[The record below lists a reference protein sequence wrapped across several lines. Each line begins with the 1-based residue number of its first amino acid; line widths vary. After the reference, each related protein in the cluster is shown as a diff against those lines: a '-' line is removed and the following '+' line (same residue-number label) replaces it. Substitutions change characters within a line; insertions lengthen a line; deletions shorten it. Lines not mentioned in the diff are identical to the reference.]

1 MLSLPANPV
10 YRRLFAAQIISL
22 LGSGLA
28 TVALGLLAWRLAG
41 DDAGTVLGVLLAIKM
56 IAYVTVAPVASAFV
70 DRVPRRSLMISLD
83 IFRAAVAL
91 ALPFVSAVWQIYALI
106 FLLQAASAVFTPT
119 FQATIPDVLPDEEEY
134 TQALSLSRLA
144 YDVESLASPLFAAA
158 LMSVVS
164 FPFLFTGTVIGFLV
178 SAVLVLS
185 VTLPVPSP
193 TVARTVW
200 ERTTR
205 GMRLYL
211 ATPRLRG
218 LLALSLSVSA
228 AGAMVIVNTV
238 VIVRGHLSLGESEV
252 ALVLAAFGGGS
263 MFAALFLPKLLKR
276 IGDRP
281 AMLSGASILVAGM
294 LMGPVIN
301 TLPVLIILWSLIGL
315 GYSLTQTPAGR
326 LLKRSADAP
335 DRPALFA
342 AQFALSHACWLI
354 TYPLAGYAGALLGL
368 NITFLVMAVLSGLG
382 VLMAIQLWPSEASEL
397 GVSAHDHFDL
407 QRDHSHIPEFGD
419 KEHAREL
426 TVDEL
431 HRHQR

>member
-1 MLSLPANPV
+1 VLTLPANSI
-10 YRRLFAAQIISL
+10 YRRLFAAQIVSL

-41 DDAGTVLGVLLAIKM
+41 DDAGTVIGTLLAIKM
-56 IAYVTVAPVASAFV
+56 VAYVTVASAFV
-70 DRVPRRSLMISLD
+70 DRLPRRSLLVGLD
-83 IFRAAVAL
+83 VIRALAAL
-91 ALPFVSAVWQIYALI
+91 ALPFVSAVWQIYVLI
-106 FLLQAASAVFTPT
+106 FLLQSTSAVFTPT
-119 FQATIPDVLPDEEEY
+119 FQATIPDVLPDEDEY

-144 YDVESLASPLFAAA
+144 YDVESLASPLLAAA

-164 FPFLFTGTVIGFLV
+164 FPFLFAGTVIGFLA

-185 VTLPVPSP
+185 VKLPAPSP
-193 TVARTVW
+193 AVPRTVW

-205 GMRLYL
+205 GLRIYL

-228 AGAMVIVNTV
+228 AGAMVIVNTI
-238 VIVRGHLSLGESEV
+238 VIVRGHLNLGESEV

-263 MFAALFLPKLLKR
+263 VVAALFLPKLLKR
-276 IGDRP
+276 IGDRT
-281 AMLSGASILVAGM
+281 AMLSGAGILVAGM
-294 LMGPVIN
+294 LLGPVIN
-301 TLPVLIILWSLIGL
+301 TLSVMIVLWSLIGL

-335 DRPALFA
+335 DRPAVFA

-368 NITFLVMAVLSGLG
+368 NATFLLMAGMSGLG
-382 VLMAIQLWPSEASEL
+382 ILMALQLWPSEVTTHAPPTSE
-397 GVSAHDHFDL
+397 A
-407 QRDHSHIPEFGD
+407 
-419 KEHAREL
+419 
-426 TVDEL
+426 
-431 HRHQR
+431 

>member
-1 MLSLPANPV
+1 MLTLPANPV
-10 YRRLFAAQIISL
+10 YRRLFAAQIVSL

-28 TVALGLLAWRLAG
+28 TVALGLLAWQLAG
-41 DDAGTVLGVLLAIKM
+41 NDAGTVIGTLLAIKM

-70 DRVPRRSLMISLD
+70 DRWPRRSLLAGLD
-83 IFRAAVAL
+83 LFRALAAL
-91 ALPFVSAVWQIYALI
+91 ALPFVSAVWQIYLLI
-106 FLLQAASAVFTPT
+106 FLLQSASAVFTPT
-119 FQATIPDVLPDEEEY
+119 FQATIPDVLPDEDEY

-144 YDVESLASPLFAAA
+144 YDVESLVSPLLAAA

-164 FPFLFTGTVIGFLV
+164 FPFLFSGTVIGFLV
-178 SAVLVLS
+178 SAVLVVS
-185 VTLPVPSP
+185 VTLPTPSP
-193 TVARTVW
+193 AVRRTAW

-205 GMRLYL
+205 GMRIYL

-238 VIVRGHLSLGESEV
+238 VIVRGHLNLGESEV

-263 MFAALFLPKLLKR
+263 MVAALFLPKLLQR
-276 IGDRP
+276 ISDRP

-294 LMGPVIN
+294 LLGPAIN
-301 TLPVLIILWSLIGL
+301 SLPVLMALWSLIGL

-326 LLKRSADAP
+326 LLKRSASAP

-354 TYPLAGYAGALLGL
+354 TYPLAGYAGTLLGL
-368 NITFLVMAVLSGLG
+368 NATFMVMAGLSGLG
-382 VLMAIQLWPSEASEL
+382 ILMAVQLWPPEGFAHSHPNL
-397 GVSAHDHFDL
+397 KHDHPHL
-407 QRDHSHIPEFGD
+407 KEFGD
-419 KEHAREL
+419 REHAHEL
-426 TVDEL
+426 RVDEL
-431 HRHQR
+431 HRH

>member
-1 MLSLPANPV
+1 MLTLPANPA
-10 YRRLFAAQIISL
+10 YRRLFAAQIVSL

-41 DDAGTVLGVLLAIKM
+41 DGAGTVMGTLLAIKM

-70 DRVPRRSLMISLD
+70 VRWPRRSLLVGLD
-83 IFRAAVAL
+83 IFRALAAL
-91 ALPFVSAVWQIYALI
+91 ALPFVSAVWQIYLLI
-106 FLLQAASAVFTPT
+106 FLLQSASAVFTPT
-119 FQATIPDVLPDEEEY
+119 FQATIPDVLPDEDEY

-144 YDVESLASPLFAAA
+144 YDVESLASPLLAAA

-164 FPFLFTGTVIGFLV
+164 FPFLFAGTVIGFLF
-178 SAVLVLS
+178 SAALVLS
-185 VTLPVPSP
+185 VILPALSPAVP
-193 TVARTVW
+193 RTVW

-205 GMRLYL
+205 GLRIYL

-228 AGAMVIVNTV
+228 AGAMVIVNTI
-238 VIVRGHLSLGESEV
+238 VIVRGHLNLGESEV

-263 MFAALFLPKLLKR
+263 MVAALFLPKLLKR

-281 AMLSGASILVAGM
+281 AMLSGAGILVAGM
-294 LMGPVIN
+294 LLGPAIN
-301 TLPVLIILWSLIGL
+301 TLPVLIVLWSLIGV

-335 DRPALFA
+335 DRPAVFA

-368 NITFLVMAVLSGLG
+368 NATFVVMAGLSGLG
-382 VLMAIQLWPSEASEL
+382 ILIAIQLWPPEAPE
-397 GVSAHDHFDL
+397 VIVHDHPNL
-407 QRDHSHIPEFGD
+407 KRDHPHLQEFGAG
-419 KEHAREL
+419 EHAHEL
-426 TVDEL
+426 RVDEL
-431 HRHQR
+431 HRH